1 MPVTTTGFAP
11 VNKPSLY
18 SGPTSVQ
25 PLPVKIYNWLLSVS
39 DQRSPCSAF
48 ATSGALFPFLS
59 PLALTQPVP
68 SYSFKVSTPVELSYH
83 NCPWIG
89 FLGAD
94 VLAKFSNCF
103 RKFSAITDP

>member
-1 MPVTTTGFAP
+1 M
-11 VNKPSLY
+11 
-18 SGPTSVQ
+18 
-25 PLPVKIYNWLLSVS
+25 S

-48 ATSGALFPFLS
+48 DTSGAVFPFLS

-68 SYSFKVSTPVELSYH
+68 SYSLSVSIPVELSYH
-83 NCPWIG
+83 NCPCIG

-103 RKFSAITDP
+103 KKFSAITDP